1 MECLETDTKRETDP
15 KRHKGRWAAPAL
27 SLDSLTH
34 RCHPSL
40 SSSCRCPSLGL
51 GAGEVGVGHRAQ
63 GLGVLKVLPLRS
75 WPGCVPKCRGS
86 GATHHTTGEG
96 TNWRSVSSGISLLT
110 PDHTRCTLV
119 SKDPSCCPLKF
130 QVSHRTVQVGRR
142 IHSGPKRRHPGQE
155 MFRKELMAG
164 NPGREKGKEV

>member
-1 MECLETDTKRETDP
+1 MRGSMECSEIDTKRETDP
-15 KRHKGRWAAPAL
+15 KRHKGHWAAPAL

-75 WPGCVPKCRGS
+75 WPGCAPKCRGS
-86 GATHHTTGEG
+86 GAAHHTTGEG
-96 TNWRSVSSGISLLT
+96 TNWRSVSSGASLPQITQGARWSPRTPAAVLLSSKSLT
-110 PDHTRCTLV
+110 EL
-119 SKDPSCCPLKF
+119 SKW
-130 QVSHRTVQVGRR
+130 V
-142 IHSGPKRRHPGQE
+142 
-155 MFRKELMAG
+155 
-164 NPGREKGKEV
+164 